1 MSALNEHYAGSSQDI
16 VIIGSGFAAQ
26 QLVKSLR
33 KLDGERPIRL
43 ITADN
48 GNEYNKPDLS
58 HVVSRGYTASAMTKL
73 TGAQFAEQQRIILS
87 PNTIVHSISPN
98 NKMVHTNNGDFS
110 YGQLVLATGASS
122 ILPPVPNSDKMVTL
136 NSQNDYANAEQLIKN
151 AKRIMVLGAGLIGC
165 ELAMD
170 MVGQ

>member
-48 GNEYNKPDLS
+48 GNEYNI
-58 HVVSRGYTASAMTKL
+58 T
-73 TGAQFAEQQRIILS
+73 
-87 PNTIVHSISPN
+87 
-98 NKMVHTNNGDFS
+98 NKSM
-110 YGQLVLATGASS
+110 LA
-122 ILPPVPNSDKMVTL
+122 
-136 NSQNDYANAEQLIKN
+136 
-151 AKRIMVLGAGLIGC
+151 
-165 ELAMD
+165 
-170 MVGQ
+170 